1 MAQGPTPPP
10 LAPYPALNVL
20 RALHVRL
27 HPLCNVLQALS
38 AVKEK
43 LTAGPVVMVSL
54 HWGINWTFNCIP
66 RRDGGKFCKN
76 KGAECGTSKCGIVG
90 PVMTQCYKLLL
101 RYVAFTLR
109 FLQHCRAG
117 SMSSLSGRI

>member
-1 MAQGPTPPP
+1 MAQDPTPPP

-20 RALHVRL
+20 RALHVRA
-27 HPLCNVLQALS
+27 HPLYSVLQARS

-43 LTAGPVVMVSL
+43 LTVGRVVMVSL

-76 KGAECGTSKCGIVG
+76 KSAECGIAG
-90 PVMTQCYKLLL
+90 PVMSQCYKLLL
-101 RYVAFTLR
+101 RYDAFTLR
-109 FLQHCRAG
+109 FLQRCRAG
-117 SMSSLSGRI
+117 SMSSLPGRI